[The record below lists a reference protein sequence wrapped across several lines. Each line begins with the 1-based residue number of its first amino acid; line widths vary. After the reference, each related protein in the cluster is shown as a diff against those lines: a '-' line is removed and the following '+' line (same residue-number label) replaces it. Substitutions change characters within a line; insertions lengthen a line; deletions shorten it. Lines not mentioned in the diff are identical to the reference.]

1 VAEVTRAVTDPTP
14 GVLGNLR
21 TIEDPDADP
30 VTAED
35 LEPGNLD
42 AAPDDAEPV
51 PPPGRHQGDF
61 TPYLARLAD
70 AWTEHLRP
78 KGPEA
83 PTVVSTFAGAGGSS
97 LGYSMAGFRE
107 LLAVEFHPHA
117 AAVFRRNFPHCD
129 VHEGDIAR
137 LSVND
142 VLRRTGLAPG
152 ELDVFDGSPPCQG
165 FSTAGERILDD
176 PRNGLFRDYCRLLR
190 GLQPKAF
197 IMENV
202 SGMVKGKMR
211 LVFVEILRELKACGY
226 QVRAALLNAQHF
238 GVPQSRA
245 RMIFV
250 GARQDLGVPPTFPV
264 PEQGVVTV
272 RQAIG
277 HLPPGE
283 PGPHSAQVIN
293 AWYRSA
299 PGQSLRKAVR
309 FVGSHQSVR
318 LDPDRPS
325 YTQVRAHLHWRYDV
339 PRQLTIEEAALL
351 MSFPTSFVWLGT
363 KSQAKER
370 IGNAVAPLFMHALA
384 LEVRKS
390 ILRK

>member
-1 VAEVTRAVTDPTP
+1 MTTPTDQIP
-14 GVLGNLR
+14 
-21 TIEDPDADP
+21 
-30 VTAED
+30 AED
-35 LEPGNLD
+35 LEPANLD
-42 AAPDDAEPV
+42 AAPDDGEPV
-51 PPPGRHQGDF
+51 PPIARHEGPV
-61 TPYLARLAD
+61 TPYLERLAI

-83 PTVVSTFAGAGGSS
+83 PTVISTFAGCGGSS

-107 LLAVEFHPHA
+107 LLAVEWIPHA
-117 AAVFRRNFPHCD
+117 AAVFRRNFPHVD
-129 VHEGDIAR
+129 VHEGDIAK
-137 LSVND
+137 LSVAE
-142 VLRRTGLAPG
+142 VLKRTGLAPG

-165 FSTAGERILDD
+165 FSTAGERQLDD

-197 IMENV
+197 VMENV

-211 LVFVEILRELKACGY
+211 LIFVEILRELKACGY

-245 RMIFV
+245 RMIFI
-250 GARQDLGVPPTFPV
+250 GAREDLGVQPTFPA
-264 PEQGVVTV
+264 PEPGVVTV

-283 PGPHSAQVIN
+283 PGAHSAQVIN
-293 AWYRSA
+293 AWYRCK

-339 PRQLTIEEAALL
+339 PRQLTIPEAALL
-351 MSFPTSFVWLGT
+351 MSFPPDFTWLGT
-363 KSQAKER
+363 KSEAKER
-370 IGNAVAPLFMHALA
+370 IGNAVAPLFMQALA

-390 ILRK
+390 ILRQ